1 MQGKINAMYLPR
13 KAEKEIL
20 DLAAFF
26 PAVVIVGPRQVGK
39 TSLARHIANQ
49 LARPSLYID
58 LEIPEERALLSEPS
72 LFLEQHREE
81 TVILDEVQRLP
92 DLFPVLR
99 GLIDR
104 DRRPGRFIL
113 LGSASPE
120 LIRDTSESLAGRV
133 AYFELQPF
141 LHSEI
146 AAVSNF
152 REHWLRGGFPESI
165 LAENDRRSAQWRQ
178 NFIQTYLERDLP
190 LLGLRADPIVVGKL
204 WTMVAH
210 NHAQLLNIEALS
222 NSLGLASNTIRRYL
236 DYLESAYLIRRVQ
249 PFYTNIGKRLVKA
262 PKVYVRD
269 SGVLHSLL
277 GIPDFD
283 RLQRHLSLGASWEGY
298 VLQEI
303 AGMLSP
309 EDELYFYRTAAGT
322 EADAV
327 IVRGGVPRILLEIKH
342 SATPTP
348 SKGFY
353 IAQQDLNT
361 SKNYVV
367 YPLERDYPLNAK
379 TQVIGFANLEK
390 YLSVDG

>member
-1 MQGKINAMYLPR
+1 MKVMYLTR
-13 KAEKEIL
+13 KAEKEII
-20 DLAAFF
+20 DLSAFF

-39 TSLARHIANQ
+39 TSLAKYIANQ
-49 LARPSLYID
+49 LSHQSLYID
-58 LEIPEERALLSEPS
+58 LEIPEERAVLSEPT
-72 LFLEQHREE
+72 LFLEQHRDK
-81 TVILDEVQRLP
+81 TIILDEVQRLP

-104 DRRPGRFIL
+104 DRRPGRFLL

-141 LHSEI
+141 SHNEI
-146 AAVSNF
+146 AAVSSY

-190 LLGLRADPIVVGKL
+190 LLGLQADPIVIGKL

-210 NHAQLLNIEALS
+210 NHAQLLNMEALS
-222 NSLGLASNTIRRYL
+222 NSLGLASNTVRRYL
-236 DYLESAYLIRRVQ
+236 DFLESAYLIRRVQ
-249 PFYTNIGKRLVKA
+249 PFYTNIGKRLVKT
-262 PKVYVRD
+262 PKIYVRD
-269 SGVLHSLL
+269 SGILHTLL

-303 AGMLSP
+303 AGMLLP
-309 EDELYFYRTAAGT
+309 GDALYFYRTSAGT

-327 IVRGGVPRILLEIKH
+327 IVRGGEPKMLLAIKH
-342 SATPTP
+342 SATPVP

-353 IAQQDLNT
+353 IAQKDLNT

-367 YPLERDYPLNAK
+367 YPLEREYPLNAN
-379 TQVIGFANLEK
+379 TQVIGLGGLEK
-390 YLSVDG
+390 YVQYSG

>member
-1 MQGKINAMYLPR
+1 MYLPR

>member
-1 MQGKINAMYLPR
+1 MQGKYKIMYLSR

-20 DLAAFF
+20 DLIAFF
-26 PAVVIVGPRQVGK
+26 PAVVLVGPRQVGK
-39 TSLARHIANQ
+39 TSLAKHIASQ
-49 LARPSLYID
+49 LPHPSLYID
-58 LEIPEERALLSEPS
+58 LEIPEERALLNEPT
-72 LFLEQHREE
+72 LFLEQHREQ
-81 TVILDEVQRLP
+81 TVIIDEVQRVP

-133 AYFELQPF
+133 AYFELPPF
-141 LHSEI
+141 LYSEI
-146 AAVSNF
+146 ATVSNY
-152 REHWLRGGFPESI
+152 REHWLRGGFPSSI
-165 LAENDRRSAQWRQ
+165 LADDDRRSAQWRQ

-190 LLGLRADPIVVGKL
+190 LLGLKADPIVVGKL
-204 WTMVAH
+204 WSMVAH
-210 NHAQLLNIEALS
+210 NHGQLLNMEALGS
-222 NSLGLASNTIRRYL
+222 SLGLSANTIRRYL

-249 PFYTNIGKRLVKA
+249 PFYVNIGKRLVKT
-262 PKVYVRD
+262 PKVYIRD
-269 SGVLHSLL
+269 SGILHTLL

-303 AGMLSP
+303 AGLLTP
-309 EDELYFYRTAAGT
+309 EDKLFFYRTAEGT

-327 IVRGGVPRILLEIKH
+327 IVRGGEPAVLLEIKH

-353 IAQQDLNT
+353 IAQKDLKT

-367 YPLERDYPLNAK
+367 YPLAQDYPLNIN
-379 TQVIGFANLEK
+379 TQVIGFTNLEK
-390 YLSVDG
+390 YLREKS

>member
-1 MQGKINAMYLPR
+1 MYIPR

-20 DLAAFF
+20 DLASFF

-39 TSLARHIANQ
+39 TSLAKHIADQ
-49 LARPSLYID
+49 LPHPSLYID
-58 LEIPEERALLSEPS
+58 LEIPEERALLSEPT
-72 LFLEQHREE
+72 LFLEQHREQ

-133 AYFELQPF
+133 DYFELTPF
-141 LHSEI
+141 LREEI
-146 AAVSNF
+146 AAVSDY
-152 REHWLRGGFPESI
+152 RTHWIRGGFPESV
-165 LAENDRRSAQWRQ
+165 LAPDDRRSAQWRQ

-204 WTMVAH
+204 WTMVAY
-210 NHAQLLNIEALS
+210 NHSQLLNMEALAG
-222 NSLGLASNTIRRYL
+222 SLGLAANTIRRYL
-236 DYLESAYLIRRVQ
+236 DFLESAYLIRRVQ
-249 PFYTNIGKRLVKA
+249 PFFVNIGKRLIKT
-262 PKVYVRD
+262 PKIFIRD
-269 SGVLHSLL
+269 SGILHALL

-298 VLQEI
+298 VLQEV
-303 AGMLSP
+303 AGLLAP
-309 EDELYFYRTAAGT
+309 EDKLFFYRTADGT
-322 EADAV
+322 EADV
-327 IVRGGVPRILLEIKH
+327 VVVRGGEPDILLEIKH
-342 SATPTP
+342 SATPVP

-353 IAQQDLNT
+353 IAQKDLGT
-361 SKNYVV
+361 KKNYVV
-367 YPLERDYPLNAK
+367 YPLERDYPLAVD
-379 TQVIGFANLEK
+379 TQVVGFANLGK
-390 YLSVDG
+390 YLFPKTNV